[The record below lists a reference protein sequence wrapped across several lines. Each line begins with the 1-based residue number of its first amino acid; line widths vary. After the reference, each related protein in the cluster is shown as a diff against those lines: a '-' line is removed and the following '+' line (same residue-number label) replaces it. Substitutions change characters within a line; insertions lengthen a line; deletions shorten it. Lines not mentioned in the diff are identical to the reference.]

1 MIRSV
6 LIIFFFFFIG
16 CSFTKTSFWTQDEK
30 IQVEKKNISKIFK
43 EEIIIEKEINQD
55 LIIKLDPLKYSNQK
69 IDGLTNNL
77 SIINTEIQLAKR
89 SKFRFSKIDNFDY
102 FEPELNFDGK
112 NFIFFDDKG
121 TLLKFDNNFK
131 IIWKKNYYSKQ
142 EKKLKPILTFASDG
156 DVLIV
161 FDNIAKFYAIDL
173 KTGDLVWTKKN
184 SNPSNSQVKI
194 FEDKIYSIDLN
205 NILRCFSIK
214 DGSEIWNFKS
224 ENTFLKSTKRNSLLI
239 KDKTIY
245 LNNSLGDI
253 SAINANDGALL
264 WQIPTQTSDIYES
277 AFNLTMSDL
286 VAKGNNLV
294 FSNNRNEFYSI
305 NLLNGVVNWKQE
317 INSSV
322 RPVFYNNLIFTV
334 SNEGYFFILDKKTG
348 NIIKITDIFNNFK
361 KKKRSK
367 IKPIGFLMGVKKMFL
382 STNNGKLLIIDIAS
396 GKVEKVLKIDNRKIS
411 RPFIFDNKILLLTDN
426 SIIKLN

>member
-1 MIRSV
+1 VIRFIS
-6 LIIFFFFFIG
+6 IIFSFFLIG

-30 IQVEKKNISKIFK
+30 IKVVKKNTSNIFK
-43 EEIIIEKEINQD
+43 EEIIIEKEFNQD
-55 LIIKLDPLKYSNQK
+55 IIVKLDPLKSSNQK
-69 IDGLTNNL
+69 IDDLTNNL
-77 SIINTEIQLAKR
+77 SIANTDIKLKKR
-89 SKFRFSKIDNFDY
+89 SKFKFSKIDNFDY
-102 FEPELNFDGK
+102 FEPEVNFDEK

-121 TLLKFDNNFK
+121 TLFKFDNNFK

-142 EKKLKPILTFASDG
+142 EKKIKPILTFANDG
-156 DVLIV
+156 DLLIV
-161 FDNIAKFYAIDL
+161 FDSIAKFYAVNL

-184 SNPSNSQVKI
+184 PNPSNSQVKV
-194 FEDKIYSIDLN
+194 FEDKIYAIDLN
-205 NILRCFSIK
+205 NTLRCFSIK

-224 ENTFLKSTKRNSLLI
+224 ENTFLKSTKRNSLI
-239 KDKTIY
+239 INNKTVY
-245 LNNSLGDI
+245 FNNSLGDI
-253 SAINANDGALL
+253 SAINANDGALV
-264 WQIPTQTSDIYES
+264 WQMPTQASDIYEN

-286 VAKGNNLV
+286 VAKKDNLV
-294 FSNNRNEFYSI
+294 FSNNKNEFYSI

-334 SNEGYFFILDKKTG
+334 SNEGYFFILDEKTG

-367 IKPIGFLMGVKKMFL
+367 IKPIGFVMGKKKMLL
-382 STNNGKLLIIDIAS
+382 STNNGKLLIINIAS
-396 GKVEKVLKIDNRKIS
+396 GKVEKLLKIDNRKIS
-411 RPFIFDNKILLLTDN
+411 RPFVFDNKILLLTDN